1 MPSPTRAAHNYLVVG
16 YFRRGHPV
24 EALEV
29 VRRLAVSTG
38 RLDIFALSMALKL
51 SAALAL
57 PSLVTREVHA
67 QALRSVAQSDEI
79 LFTALVDAYV
89 KSGSLGYAWQVHGT
103 MPMRSVVCSTVLV
116 VGCTNEG
123 LFEDAEAIFEEME
136 GKAVMAYNAMV

>member
-1 MPSPTRAAHNYLVVG
+1 MPSPTRATHNYLVVG
-16 YFRRGHPV
+16 YFQRGHPV

-136 GKAVMAYNAMV
+136 GKDVMAYNAMV